1 MKREQITDFT
11 RKISQSNR
19 SELIVIT
26 YDIFFVYLAD
36 AREAYTES
44 DWMAYKEAIRKAQ
57 RVLEELIHALDFS
70 QELSGNLYSIYVFCR
85 DSLAKA
91 IYKRDLK
98 PLEDGERQMKRLY
111 ESFIEVAKQD
121 SSPPLMSHIQQV
133 YAGYTY
139 GKNDLTETC
148 PDLRMDRGFL
158 V

>member
-26 YDIFFVYLAD
+26 YDIFFAYLAD
-36 AREAYTES
+36 AREAYAVS

-57 RVLEELIHALDFS
+57 RVITELISALNFS
-70 QELSGNLYSIYVFCR
+70 QELAGNLYSIYVFCR

-91 IYKRDLK
+91 IYKRDLE
-98 PLEDGERQMKRLY
+98 PLEDSERQMKRLY

-121 SSPPLMSHIQQV
+121 ASPPLMSNIQQV

-148 PDLRMDRGFL
+148 PDLRTDRGFL